1 MRVAVIQSNY
11 IPWKG
16 YFDIIHD
23 VDVFIFYDDL
33 QYTKNDWRNRNQIKS
48 SHGLQWLTIPV
59 GQRSDRL
66 ICDVQIA
73 DSGWQK
79 KHWEKLRHS
88 YARAPFFSRYAP
100 FLEDIYLDA
109 HWDNLSV
116 LNQSL
121 ITRIAGE
128 CLGIPTRFRDSR
140 EFSPEGRKLDR
151 LVDLLRKAGA
161 THYISGPS
169 ARAYIEPE
177 QFERAGI
184 GLEFKDY
191 GSYPE
196 YEQLHPP
203 FTHAVSVL
211 DLLFHAGPEAP
222 WYIWGWRGN

>member
-1 MRVAVIQSNY
+1 MFLRESGKTVICGPSRSCATNCSHERRGTRMRVAVIQSNY

-48 SHGLQWLTIPV
+48 SYGLQWLTIPV

-109 HWDNLSV
+109 HWDN
-116 LNQSL
+116 
-121 ITRIAGE
+121 
-128 CLGIPTRFRDSR
+128 
-140 EFSPEGRKLDR
+140 
-151 LVDLLRKAGA
+151 
-161 THYISGPS
+161 
-169 ARAYIEPE
+169 
-177 QFERAGI
+177 
-184 GLEFKDY
+184 
-191 GSYPE
+191 
-196 YEQLHPP
+196 
-203 FTHAVSVL
+203 
-211 DLLFHAGPEAP
+211 
-222 WYIWGWRGN
+222 